1 MSLILHSQW
10 YLNFSLSLSVSFI
23 FIVELF
29 IHRILAPQKEMFK
42 EIYILI
48 KIICNKIK
56 LKCNEIRGKQKNKQK
71 NCKRH
76 VGHLFS

>member
-29 IHRILAPQKEMFK
+29 IHRILVPQKEMFK

-48 KIICNKIK
+48 KITCNKIK

-71 NCKRH
+71 K
-76 VGHLFS
+76 L